1 MKKQVELSITHN
13 GKDVVAYPYTKK
25 EHVQFE
31 NGMNIDEFVGQD
43 IATPT
48 ITHDTTA
55 IKVGVGDSDV
65 SSSVVDSTVNM
76 TIKGQTYQNI
86 LPEPTLRNEMQGKS
100 MQRLNE
106 GYDSIETV
114 DGVSKSAILKGQTL
128 VNLVGSIKA
137 NTGAVLSS
145 DSTKEVIKA
154 TASGS
159 SWNQINVK
167 LIHLKPNTNYIV
179 MFDKVVGEFEN
190 GYATAY
196 DGTSGLSGV
205 SPLPHVSGNNYSTS
219 NFFVVRTRENHTADN
234 VSFRFHLNG
243 TDTNV
248 GRELSI
254 EIHGLKIMEYQEG
267 MENWDVPYFEGMS
280 SCKMPVLQT
289 IGRNLLPTEL
299 SSNFEHK
306 TVNGQQISNIDLTT
320 FLKRGVRYVVKLA
333 TSKAFKIA
341 TFWSANSNNADEVLV
356 SHGTISANN
365 NNTLAYFTLPINDKS
380 YYMFVNEHG
389 EKHSNFISDIS
400 QLVAIEMDMGKAP
413 TTIEPY
419 KTNILSCQ
427 LAPLNQTMFE
437 QGTFAETTPPNTQ
450 SYEQIKLGS
459 EHLYTTRIR
468 TKGTYKVVKGATY
481 EVQLNDGYGI
491 YVCYCKNGLYSAT
504 VNRWLDG
511 TSTFTVPNDCDE
523 MFFAIRKTDNTTIV
537 PSDYPH
543 IGLRIHQEVVL
554 RSLPNGIKDTL
565 NLNTGEYV
573 QRIGEVVVDGSNDE
587 RWFLNQNLGDGTY
600 HQYASVNNLVNAK
613 KVLQQTVVSDKL
625 MSSPNESSNN
635 CIWIYD
641 GGAVVIHS
649 SLATA
654 NELKT
659 WLSQNPITI
668 QYELATPVVKTV
680 DLSSHGNWEKVVL
693 DGDENWQHESN
704 FAHNNLIEFKLTIGN
719 GNIVSVISDRF
730 ATGGNDVERIA
741 CTAHRIYIRI
751 LKSKVSNLDEFKI
764 WLQQNPTTVWYQTT
778 TTQDN
783 SIREMLSFANG
794 HLQVSSE
801 VENSLLPSVWYEIP
815 TKNSYHM
822 DLMKTNTLYTMK
834 AKTVSGTF
842 TIDGAS
848 YNVNTNGTF
857 TTPTLMTDKLLIMS
871 NKTNEEV
878 MLLEGNVIDK
888 TIPYFKGIKSAF
900 EGEDKIE
907 VLSTGKNL
915 ISLNN
920 IIQGNLGDQAG
931 WENTIT
937 NDSIISKRLIQD
949 GGRFACGIK
958 IYVKP
963 STTYTLSFEHYRN
976 GALRDGALIYV
987 YNNSGLWEKILAQ
1000 GEASNLTFTTKPETE
1015 YIVIGVNYGHNISV
1029 GEVWETKN
1037 IQLEESSAPSSCEPY
1052 KSNTTKIPLLSPL
1065 RSLPNGICD
1074 ELIIDRLNHKAK
1086 LIQRIGYEVLNENT
1100 AFSSYPTME
1109 KEKTLLFQTQN
1120 ANPQGASTYCISD
1133 QFIHGTNLW
1142 NSSDSD
1148 TEAIMIGGGEGNI
1161 GKRIDFRISKA
1172 KVSTNNVTILQ
1183 DYLSKEPITV
1193 LYQLNIPII
1202 TEIDLEGYPYIY
1214 KDGHI
1219 FLNSD
1224 IAPTTQITYSIN
1236 QAQQIESANENLQRH
1251 EKEISHLQK
1260 LIAQYI
1266 QVEYESTLLSLKI

>member
-13 GKDVVAYPYTKK
+13 GKDVVTYPYAKK

-65 SSSVVDSTVNM
+65 SSSVVDSAVNM

-128 VNLVGSIKA
+128 VNIENTLFPKTTGWYDNNGVNSFYRNAEIISMMNPNTDYLLYVEALPTVSQFLSVSGGLFGAKAVNLTNGKAIAKVTTTDVLPSQATNYFKSSVGGNLTQEEKESIK
-137 NTGAVLSS
+137 LMI
-145 DSTKEVIKA
+145 IK
-154 TASGS
+154 
-159 SWNQINVK
+159 
-167 LIHLKPNTNYIV
+167 
-179 MFDKVVGEFEN
+179 
-190 GYATAY
+190 
-196 DGTSGLSGV
+196 
-205 SPLPHVSGNNYSTS
+205 
-219 NFFVVRTRENHTADN
+219 
-234 VSFRFHLNG
+234 
-243 TDTNV
+243 
-248 GRELSI
+248 
-254 EIHGLKIMEYQEG
+254 YQDG
-267 MENWDVPYFEGMS
+267 MENWDIPYFTGMQS
-280 SCKMPVLQT
+280 VKMPVLQT

-356 SHGTISANN
+356 GHGTISANN

-389 EKHSNFISDIS
+389 ENHSNFISDIS

-419 KTNILSCQ
+419 KTNILR
-427 LAPLNQTMFE
+427 
-437 QGTFAETTPPNTQ
+437 TP
-450 SYEQIKLGS
+450 E
-459 EHLYTTRIR
+459 
-468 TKGTYKVVKGATY
+468 
-481 EVQLNDGYGI
+481 EVI
-491 YVCYCKNGLYSAT
+491 
-504 VNRWLDG
+504 
-511 TSTFTVPNDCDE
+511 
-523 MFFAIRKTDNTTIV
+523 
-537 PSDYPH
+537 
-543 IGLRIHQEVVL
+543 LRG
-554 RSLPNGIKDTL
+554 LPNGVCDTL

-573 QRIGEVVVDGSNDE
+573 QRIGEMTFNGSETWYESGSVAPNHYCAFARVQDSKNEPSYNIVCNSLPVRTILSSQIDYEGCMFNECASGDKANVVVKIANSKLSSTNVDGVKAYLQSNP
-587 RWFLNQNLGDGTY
+587 LTV
-600 HQYASVNNLVNAK
+600 QY
-613 KVLQQTVVSDKL
+613 
-625 MSSPNESSNN
+625 
-635 CIWIYD
+635 
-641 GGAVVIHS
+641 
-649 SLATA
+649 
-654 NELKT
+654 ELKT
-659 WLSQNPITI
+659 PII
-668 QYELATPVVKTV
+668 KTV
-680 DLSSHGNWEKVVL
+680 DLSSHGNWEKVIL
-693 DGDENWQHESN
+693 DGSDSITYD
-704 FAHNNLIEFKLTIGN
+704 AHWNDIGTAYYTNLHFDHPH
-719 GNIVSVISDRF
+719 VFSDRMTK
-730 ATGGNDVERIA
+730 TGGWSITEPDHSFALRENNKKYQLVLVVHNQH
-741 CTAHRIYIRI
+741 TNGGNNVQG
-751 LKSKVSNLDEFKI
+751 LKQYLS
-764 WLQQNPTTVWYQTT
+764 QNPITFWYQTT

-801 VENSLLPSVWYEIP
+801 AENSLLPSVQYEIP

-834 AKTVSGTF
+834 GKSVSGTF
-842 TIDGAS
+842 TIDGTS

-857 TTPTLMTDKLLIMS
+857 TSPSSMTDKLLIMS

-907 VLSTGKNL
+907 ILSVGKNL
-915 ISLNN
+915 ANIATQGETNFYIGYIEKGVTYSLKINRDAQVTYN
-920 IIQGNLGDQAG
+920 LMLKHHLINDANQTGIASGITENFIVFTSPSNGYLFFNGYSRVIVSDIILTRG
-931 WENTIT
+931 E
-937 NDSIISKRLIQD
+937 
-949 GGRFACGIK
+949 
-958 IYVKP
+958 
-963 STTYTLSFEHYRN
+963 YTSQTMPSFE
-976 GALRDGALIYV
+976 
-987 YNNSGLWEKILAQ
+987 
-1000 GEASNLTFTTKPETE
+1000 P
-1015 YIVIGVNYGHNISV
+1015 YI
-1029 GEVWETKN
+1029 T
-1037 IQLEESSAPSSCEPY
+1037 
-1052 KSNTTKIPLLSPL
+1052 NTTKIPLLSPL
-1065 RSLPNGICD
+1065 RSFPHGVYD
-1074 ELIIDRLNHKAK
+1074 EIILDREKNKAQI
-1086 LIQRIGYEVLNENT
+1086 IQRIDCVVLNGDEEWS
-1100 AFSSYPTME
+1100 AYPTME
-1109 KEKTLLFQTQN
+1109 QERTLLFQTINTIVDGKN
-1120 ANPQGASTYCISD
+1120 AYCMCDSYPY
-1133 QFIHGTNLW
+1133 NNSLW
-1142 NSSDSD
+1142 SGYY
-1148 TEAIMIGGGEGNI
+1148 EEGIQLGGSKE
-1161 GKRIDFRISKA
+1161 KPYKHIDVRLSKL
-1172 KVSTNNVTILQ
+1172 KVSSNDKVKVR
-1183 DYLSKEPITV
+1183 DYFRENPTTV
-1193 LYQLNIPII
+1193 LYELQTPII
-1202 TEIDLEGYPYIY
+1202 TEVDLEGFPYIY

-1224 IAPTTQITYSIN
+1224 IAPTTEITYSIN